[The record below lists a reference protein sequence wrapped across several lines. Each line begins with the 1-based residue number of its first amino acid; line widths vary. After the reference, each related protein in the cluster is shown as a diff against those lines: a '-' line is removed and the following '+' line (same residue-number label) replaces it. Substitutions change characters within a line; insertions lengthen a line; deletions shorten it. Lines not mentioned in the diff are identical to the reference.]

1 MADKK
6 KITGSTKPG
15 VPAQTKSA
23 VPAQTKPAVPA
34 QTKSGV
40 PAQTKPGVPPKP
52 TKSDRKREKIK
63 EAFEKEE
70 IRNFADIF
78 DVYLSETPFARL
90 IGMQKKQL
98 AAKLKNLEK
107 FNFKDITR
115 ISQAFDIDFDR
126 VVRFIAALVK
136 AQQSQTAARNKTK

>member
-6 KITGSTKPG
+6 KIAGS
-15 VPAQTKSA
+15 
-23 VPAQTKPAVPA
+23 TKPAVPT
-34 QTKSGV
+34 Q
-40 PAQTKPGVPPKP
+40 

-63 EAFEKEE
+63 DAFEKGE

-78 DVYLSETPFARL
+78 DVYLAETPFARL

-98 AAKLKNLEK
+98 TAKLKDLEK

-115 ISQAFDIDFDR
+115 ISQAFAIDFDR
-126 VVRFIAALVK
+126 VVQFIAALVK
-136 AQQSQTAARNKTK
+136 AQHAQNAARHKTK